1 MAVPAHD
8 DRDREFAEDFHLP
21 MIPVIS
27 EEGILINSAQFNGLS
42 AETGKAAV
50 VEAAKVKWRIKVVM
64 SHDVM

>member
-50 VEAAKVKWRIKVVM
+50 VEAAKVK
-64 SHDVM
+64 